1 MHCHFFPSLSI
12 VYILFITTIIFGIGH
27 AYQGKEVIRSTI
39 IGLFMG
45 IFYIV
50 FDSIIPIAILH
61 IAQDLIVRDILEVV
75 ED

>member
-1 MHCHFFPSLSI
+1 
-12 VYILFITTIIFGIGH
+12 
-27 AYQGKEVIRSTI
+27 
-39 IGLFMG
+39 MG